1 MRTSDLSNMP
11 ATALRAQ
18 MGKEEGLADQR
29 AQDRQVPIAG
39 DQ

>member
-18 MGKEEGLADQR
+18 MGKEGLADQR
-29 AQDRQVPIAG
+29 AQDQQVPIAG

>member
-18 MGKEEGLADQR
+18 MGKEGLADQR
-29 AQDRQVPIAG
+29 AQERQVPVAG
-39 DQ
+39 SQ